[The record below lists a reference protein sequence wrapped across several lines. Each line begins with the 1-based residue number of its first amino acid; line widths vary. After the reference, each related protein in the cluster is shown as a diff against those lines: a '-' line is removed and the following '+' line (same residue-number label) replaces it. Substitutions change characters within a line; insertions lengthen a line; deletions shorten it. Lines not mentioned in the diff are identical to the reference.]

1 MEIADQHFQPFLQ
14 HMRIYLRGRDIGV
27 TEKRLYHA
35 QVCAVMQKV
44 AGKGMTQNMRT
55 KSR

>member
-1 MEIADQHFQPFLQ
+1 MEIAHQRFQPLLQ